1 MTHQNPPEHFQGQ
14 SVFEHLK
21 NARQRG
27 AMATSEIHGTEFP
40 GHFSAGTDSAKE
52 TAIAFLI
59 LFAIGSALAIE
70 ISTLMTIFV
79 AFGLGWL
86 IWKTGRS
93 ALLGWSHLERVHRVI
108 EEERWEIQHH
118 REQEREEL
126 REMYEV
132 KGFSGKLL
140 DEVVD
145 VLMADDNRLLRVMLE
160 EELGLSLETYE
171 HPLKQAFGAFI
182 GTLIC
187 IASVLF
193 SFYFWPSYGLP
204 LASALIIIITSTLAA
219 RFEKRRQINDL
230 IWNLALGTFG
240 CLGAYFLTRLIAV

>member
-1 MTHQNPPEHFQGQ
+1 MTHHTPPEHFQGQ

-21 NARQRG
+21 NARTKG
-27 AMATSEIHGTEFP
+27 ALASAETHGVELP
-40 GHFSAGTDSAKE
+40 GHLFAGADSANE
-52 TAIAFLI
+52 TALAFLI
-59 LFAIGSALAIE
+59 LWAIGVQ
-70 ISTLMTIFV
+70 MPIFI

-93 ALLGWSHLERVHRVI
+93 ALLGYSRLERVHRLI
-108 EEERWEIQHH
+108 EEERYEIEHH

-160 EELGLSLETYE
+160 EELGLSLEVIE
-171 HPLKQAFGAFI
+171 HPLKQAFGAFL
-182 GTLIC
+182 GTFIC
-187 IASVLF
+187 AAAATF
-193 SFYFWPSYGLP
+193 AFYFFPTFGIP
-204 LASALIIIITSTLAA
+204 VVAALILIVTSHLTA
-219 RFEKRRQINDL
+219 RFEKRKQITHVV
-230 IWNLALGTFG
+230 WNLALAAFA
-240 CLGAYFLTRLIAV
+240 CAGAYFLTRLIV

>member
-1 MTHQNPPEHFQGQ
+1 MTHHTPPEHFHGQ

-21 NARQRG
+21 NARERG
-27 AMATSEIHGTEFP
+27 ALATAETHGTELP
-40 GHFSAGTDSAKE
+40 GHFFAGADSANE
-52 TAIAFLI
+52 TAIAYLVLWAIFLALPFSFY
-59 LFAIGSALAIE
+59 LFI
-70 ISTLMTIFV
+70 
-79 AFGLGWL
+79 AFGFGWL

-93 ALLGWSHLERVHRVI
+93 ALIGWSRLERVHKLI
-108 EEERWEIQHH
+108 EEERWEIEHH

-160 EELGLSLETYE
+160 EELGLTLEVYE
-171 HPLKQAFGAFI
+171 HPLKQAFGAFV

-187 IASVLF
+187 ASCAILA
-193 SFYFWPSYGLP
+193 FYFSPTYGIPIVAGLV
-204 LASALIIIITSTLAA
+204 LIITSNLTA
-219 RFEKRRQINDL
+219 RFEKRKISTHM
-230 IWNLALGTFG
+230 IWNLALAAFG
-240 CLGAYFLTRLIAV
+240 STGAYFLTRLIAL